1 MQFLAQLCKSLV
13 KRMKT
18 IKIAIVEDISKLA
31 MVLKEK
37 IELASEFKVVDVLAN
52 GKQIISRLENNHSI
66 DVIFMDIHMPEMNG
80 VSSTEVI
87 GNRWPHIKIVMCT
100 VFDDEQHIFDA
111 IMAGASGYIMK
122 SEPPKVFHKAIY
134 EAVEGGAPM
143 SPIVARKALKLIK
156 TGRPTTIKNEADY
169 ELTKR
174 EIEILEQI
182 AKGLS
187 YDQISENLYISYS
200 TAKKHVENIY
210 RKMKVHNK
218 VEALS
223 KARTGGYI

>member
-1 MQFLAQLCKSLV
+1 
-13 KRMKT
+13 MKT

-37 IELASEFKVVDVLAN
+37 IELATEFKVVDVLVN
-52 GKQIISRLENNHSI
+52 GSQIIERLEKNHSI
-66 DVIFMDIHMPEMNG
+66 EVIFMDIHMPQMDG
-80 VSSTEVI
+80 VKATEI
-87 GNRWPHIKIVMCT
+87 IANRWPHIKIIMCT

-111 IMAGASGYIMK
+111 IMAGASGYILK
-122 SEPPKVFHKAIY
+122 SEPPKVLHKAIY

-156 TGRPTTIKNEADY
+156 SGRPTVAKIEPDY

-187 YDQISENLYISYS
+187 YDQISENLFISYS

-210 RKMKVHNK
+210 KKMKVHNK

-223 KARTGGYI
+223 KARTGGLL